1 MSALCAHP
9 SKLKC
14 AGICDASLS
23 VIKADRMLITEAG
36 GRRFIIGATD
46 V

>member
-14 AGICDASLS
+14 AAIPDASLS
-23 VIKADRMLITEAG
+23 VIKADRMQITEAG